1 MGYIY
6 KKHNVTS
13 NNKSVIVNELTEISN
28 ILCNFLK
35 MVFKFCL
42 RKVLLVIPF
51 HQIMKRKNK
60 KNIIKN

>member
-6 KKHNVTS
+6 KRKHNVTS
-13 NNKSVIVNELTEISN
+13 NNKSVIVNELTEIFN

-42 RKVLLVIPF
+42 RNIYNKYSYPF
-51 HQIMKRKNK
+51 PSKYK
-60 KNIIKN
+60 KEK